1 MMAALDAVVD
11 TFGPPH
17 AIVAHSL
24 GCAITAF
31 AIADGLSAPARL
43 GFVAPTVG
51 PLPHMHAMTQ
61 LLGLTERTE
70 SAILRQFETM
80 VGRPITD
87 FDALTLPGPMPPTL
101 IVHDYRDKKNS
112 HAQAVTLAATL
123 AIGKAPL
130 HRRPRPPADPPRRRR
145 RQAHHQLRHPTAIG
159 VDHRDATF
167 PGLCSKHP
175 ESFLDTRNEASR
187 QGAMMSAFTLPQR
200 TGQVPLTDD
209 RRRSAIASACAA
221 GDRV

>member
-1 MMAALDAVVD
+1 MMAALTAVVD

-31 AIADGLSAPARL
+31 AIADGMPAPKRL

-61 LLGLTERTE
+61 LLGLTERTQ

-112 HAQAVTLAATL
+112 HTEAVNLAATWPS
-123 AIGKAPL
+123 AKL
-130 HRRPRPPADPPRRRR
+130 HSTDGLGH
-145 RQAHHQLRHPTAIG
+145 RQIL
-159 VDHRDATF
+159 RDADVVKRITTF
-167 PGLCSKHP
+167 V
-175 ESFLDTRNEASR
+175 T
-187 QGAMMSAFTLPQR
+187 
-200 TGQVPLTDD
+200 
-209 RRRSAIASACAA
+209 
-221 GDRV
+221 